1 MYKLSFYN
9 SRTKSID
16 EFVHDLSIPINIY
29 TCGPTVYDR
38 VHLGNLK
45 TFLWSDFVVS
55 YLQSIGYL
63 TNHIMNITDID
74 DKIISRI
81 PEQTHVSLIEYT
93 SFYTKKFLEDI
104 EKLGI
109 RNYTIENIHKVTDNV
124 DSIEDMIVELK
135 EKGFAYETL
144 GGSVYFDSSKISNNP
159 FYVNNQTDGYEGTR
173 NIVRADGVK
182 SDKDFVL
189 WKIMPERE
197 IGWGY
202 SRNLKKGC
210 VGWDSECCALS
221 NKLLGKVHIKMGGS
235 DLKSKHHCNEISQA
249 EALYP
254 DRVYG
259 NYWIHF
265 GFLNFSGE
273 KMSKSI
279 GNVLKLDDIVH
290 NYKLV
295 RMYLLTKSYKNDV
308 DYSEDEIVML
318 KKDFINLHMLY
329 SKLANKF
336 YRTNKNP
343 QANYLGDVKIYD
355 KILGIIS
362 CNFSTGDAIKEL
374 IKYIDK
380 FMKVYLTDEKAQE
393 IKAELDL
400 ANGLLNIIDWDL
412 LEIDDQTRNFISLR
426 EELRVQKQFVQTDLM
441 REELKKNFIF
451 EDENTGFSLIKKLN

>member
-1 MYKLSFYN
+1 MHKLSFYN

-16 EFVHDLSIPINIY
+16 EFVHNPSIPINIY

-55 YLQSIGYL
+55 YLHSIGYS

-81 PEQTHVSLIEYT
+81 SEQTHESLIEYT
-93 SFYTKKFLEDI
+93 SFYTEKFLEDI
-104 EKLGI
+104 KKLGI
-109 RNYTIENIHKVTDNV
+109 RNYKMENIHKVTDNV
-124 DSIEDMIVELK
+124 DSIEEMIVELK
-135 EKGFAYETL
+135 DRGFAYETPD
-144 GGSVYFDSSKISNNP
+144 GSVYFDSSKISSNP
-159 FYVNNQTDGYEGTR
+159 FYVANQTDGYEGTR
-173 NIVRADGVK
+173 NIIRANGVK

-189 WKIMPERE
+189 WKIMPDRQ
-197 IGWGY
+197 ITWG
-202 SRNLKKGC
+202 SSGRLQKGC
-210 VGWDSECCALS
+210 VGWDSECCALC

-249 EALYP
+249 ESLYP

-259 NYWIHF
+259 DYWIHF

-279 GNVLKLDDIVH
+279 GNVLKLDDIAH

-308 DYSEDEIVML
+308 DYSEDEIVLL

-343 QANYLGDVKIYD
+343 QANYLGDVKIYS
-355 KILGIIS
+355 KILDIIS
-362 CNFSTGDAIKEL
+362 YNFNVGDAIKEL
-374 IKYIDK
+374 VKYVDK

-393 IKAELDL
+393 IKGELDL
-400 ANGLLNIIDWDL
+400 VNELMNIIDWDL
-412 LEIDDQTRNFISLR
+412 LEIDIQTRNFINQR
-426 EELRVQKQFVQTDLM
+426 EELRTQKQFAQTDLM

-451 EDENTGFSLIKKLN
+451 EDENTGFSLIKKF